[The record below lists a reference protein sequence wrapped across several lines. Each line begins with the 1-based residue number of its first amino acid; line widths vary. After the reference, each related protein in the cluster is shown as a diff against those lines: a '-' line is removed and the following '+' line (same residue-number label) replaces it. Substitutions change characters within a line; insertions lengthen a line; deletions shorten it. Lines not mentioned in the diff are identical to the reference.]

1 MPTPKVGLL
10 PLYIALYDEALP
22 AVRKRMDT
30 FYATI
35 TNELRDRG
43 LEALTAPVC
52 RLKKEF
58 AAAVASF
65 EKGRADAI
73 VTLHLAYSP
82 SLESADALAGTHLP
96 IVVLDTTPGY
106 AFGPT
111 TDPAEIMYNHGIHG
125 VQDMCNLL
133 IRNGKPFQIEAGHW
147 KESDVLD
154 RVAAWARA
162 ARLATSIRTARVGRV
177 GPPFKGMGDFSV
189 PPDVLRS
196 TIGIQTIPL
205 TPKMLPALLP
215 AENSKAVKAEMVD
228 DLARFEA
235 VGVKAENHR
244 QTVRAGLAIR
254 RWVEK
259 EALTA
264 FTINFLAADRKSGL
278 PTMPFME
285 ACKAMSRGIGYAG
298 EGDVLT
304 AALVGALAASYPEAT
319 FTEMFCPDWKGGSI
333 FLSHMGEFNI
343 ALAAQKPVLRQ
354 KPFPWTDVL
363 AEPTVVVGRLRSG
376 GAVMVNLAPGADHSY
391 SLVVAPGQMVSIDED
406 AMSASVRGWFRP
418 AMPVAD
424 FLAAYSRAGGTHH
437 SALVYGD
444 VASDICRFGA
454 IMGWNVVVL
463 DRK

>member
-1 MPTPKVGLL
+1 MPIPKVGLL
-10 PLYIALYDEALP
+10 PLYIALYDEAMP
-22 AVRKRMDT
+22 AVRKRMVA

-35 TNELRDRG
+35 SNELRNRG
-43 LEALTAPVC
+43 LEVLPAPLC
-52 RLKKEF
+52 RLRKEF
-58 AAAVASF
+58 TAAIAAF
-65 EKGRADAI
+65 EKAQADAI
-73 VTLHLAYSP
+73 ITLHLAYSP
-82 SLESADALAGTHLP
+82 SLESSEALAATRLP
-96 IVVLDTTPGY
+96 IIVLDTTPGY

-133 IRNGKPFQIEAGHW
+133 LRNGKPFQIEAGHW
-147 KESDVLD
+147 KDSDVLD

-162 ARLATSIRTARVGRV
+162 ARLATSIRTARVGRI
-177 GPPFKGMGDFSV
+177 GPPFKGMGDFAV

-196 TIGIQTIPL
+196 TIGIQTILL
-205 TPKMLPALLP
+205 TPKILPSLLP
-215 AENSKAVKAEMVD
+215 SEDSDVVKKEIAG
-228 DLARFEA
+228 DLAHFEA
-235 VGVKAENHR
+235 VGVKADNHL

-254 RWVEK
+254 EWIKK
-259 EALTA
+259 ERLTA

-304 AALVGALAASYPEAT
+304 AALVGALASSYPETT
-319 FTEMFCPDWKGGSI
+319 FTEMFCPDWQGGSI

-354 KPFPWTDVL
+354 RPFPWTDAL
-363 AEPTVVVGRLRSG
+363 EPTVVVGRLRSG
-376 GAVMVNLAPGADHSY
+376 QAVMVNLAPGPDNSY
-391 SLVVAPGQMVSIDED
+391 TLLVAPGWMVSVDKDSMPE
-406 AMSASVRGWFRP
+406 SVRGWFRP
-418 AMPVAD
+418 AMPLPD

-444 VASDICRFGA
+444 VASDIVRFAA
-454 IMGWNVVVL
+454 IMGWKIVVL